1 MAILEP
7 SSVLRRSPLNRR
19 HLQSHGLF
27 KKIGENLLVEH
38 YANEDG
44 SFEEY
49 EQAQVLAICDLCT
62 LPRIGFKGAGAL
74 AWLKSQNIALPELPN
89 TAVQQN
95 NAGLATKLSEQEV
108 LILSDIF
115 ALNQDVNNL
124 STKADIEH
132 QDCDQKTYVLPRGD
146 SHCWLA
152 VTGMKAAEMF
162 SKICAV
168 DLRGHKFSVGS
179 VAQTSVAKTNAVV
192 IRNDLGSIPCFYI
205 LSDISGTEFLWDCL
219 LDAMAEYKGYPVGIN
234 ALHRLIT
241 EK

>member
-1 MAILEP
+1 MVILEP
-7 SSVLRRSPLNRR
+7 SSALRRSPLNRR
-19 HLQSHGLF
+19 HHQNYGLF
-27 KKIGENLLVEH
+27 KSLGENLLVEH
-38 YANEDG
+38 YGNDEGIA
-44 SFEEY
+44 EEY
-49 EQAQVLAICDLCT
+49 KQAQVLSICDLCT
-62 LPRIGFKGAGAL
+62 LPRIGFKGAGAI
-74 AWLKSQNIALPELPN
+74 AWLKSQNITLPELPN
-89 TAVQQN
+89 TATRQN
-95 NAGLATKLSEQEV
+95 SGGLAAKLSEQEV

-115 ALNQDVNNL
+115 ALSQDVNNL
-124 STKADIEH
+124 STAADIEH

-152 VTGMKAAEMF
+152 VTGIKAAEMF

-168 DLRGHKFSVGS
+168 DLRAHKFSVGS

-219 LDAMAEYKGYPVGIN
+219 LDAMVEYNGYPVGIN

>member
-7 SSVLRRSPLNRR
+7 SFVLRRSPLNRR

-38 YANEDG
+38 YGDDDRIA
-44 SFEEY
+44 EEY
-49 EQAQVLAICDLCT
+49 KQAQVLSICDLCT

-74 AWLKSQNIALPELPN
+74 AWLKSQNITLPELPN
-89 TAVQQN
+89 TTTQQN
-95 NAGLATKLSEQEV
+95 NGGLAAKLSEQEV

-115 ALNQDVNNL
+115 ALSQDVNNL
-124 STKADIEH
+124 STAADIEH

-152 VTGMKAAEMF
+152 VTGIEAAEMF
-162 SKICAV
+162 SKICAI
-168 DLRGHKFSVGS
+168 DLRTHKFSIGS

-192 IRNDLGSIPCFYI
+192 IRHDLGSIPCFYI

-219 LDAMAEYKGYPVGIN
+219 LDAMVEYKGYPVGVN
-234 ALHRLIT
+234 ALQSLIT